1 MLVTLAGTKYEAL
14 NTNPFKPLSP
24 TMLLFLTSLCCHAVS
39 STADM
44 SLPATTYI
52 FHISG
57 VVGFE
62 TLLWI
67 ILSQI
72 WRNWFIINIFVS
84 VVTLVCHTNCIEL
97 VYQLSRRMH
106 SNSATIAP
114 LPPNLE
120 PPQAAQGLKP
130 SKILILTTLQRGT

>member
-1 MLVTLAGTKYEAL
+1 
-14 NTNPFKPLSP
+14 
-24 TMLLFLTSLCCHAVS
+24 
-39 STADM
+39 M
-44 SLPATTYI
+44 SLPATIYI

-57 VVGFE
+57 VVGCE

-72 WRNWFIINIFVS
+72 WRNWFIINLFVS

-120 PPQAAQGLKP
+120 PPQAAQV
-130 SKILILTTLQRGT
+130 